1 MPSVILS
8 DNHRTFISGEK
19 FLLDLQEDD
28 IVKEFLQSHRIQWR
42 HQTPRSPWMGGH
54 FERLVRTIKTSLSAA
69 IARKIYNVEEFTTIV
84 KEVESIVNMHPL
96 TYQSTESRDQPLT
109 PSQLLCGRD
118 ISIMPPLLQPDT
130 DDSDNESRELRHQYY
145 LISNALDKFRR
156 CWSSEYLTSL
166 REKHLNLCEQRP
178 THHLKP
184 GSLVMVKHE
193 NLHRYEWP
201 LGKVLRVFPDP
212 QGIMRTVEVEEGG
225 KVSLRSV
232 TFLVPLELD
241 CNDEEGN
248 NTETERAYGNQ
259 EASFSEA
266 DEPPS
271 ASAVSSETS
280 ESPPAAEP
288 SEDSFMQSAVMHL
301 SGLHE
306 TPSHESADSTQR
318 DSQSPSPRSSVGAT
332 SNVTMETRAV
342 DSPHSPSPSR
352 ESATSN
358 AAPSSELITQRQPR
372 RAAIRQRQ
380 LLQDLIDEDLI

>member
-1 MPSVILS
+1 
-8 DNHRTFISGEK
+8 
-19 FLLDLQEDD
+19 
-28 IVKEFLQSHRIQWR
+28 
-42 HQTPRSPWMGGH
+42 MGGH
-54 FERLVRTIKTSLSAA
+54 FERLVRTIKTSLSEA

-84 KEVESIVNMHPL
+84 KEIESIVNMRPL
-96 TYQSTESRDQPLT
+96 TYQSTESCDQPLM

-145 LISNALDKFRR
+145 HISNALDKFRR
-156 CWSSEYLTSL
+156 RWSSEYLTSL

-178 THHLKP
+178 MHHLKP
-184 GSLVMVKHE
+184 GSLVMAKHE

-201 LGKVLRVFPDP
+201 LGKVLRVFTDP
-212 QGIMRTVEVEEGG
+212 QGIIWTVEVEEGG

-232 TFLVPLELD
+232 IFLVPLELD

-259 EASFSEA
+259 EASFSES
-266 DEPPS
+266 DEPPP
-271 ASAVSSETS
+271 ASAVFSEMS

-306 TPSHESADSTQR
+306 TPSHESADPTQR
-318 DSQSPSPRSSVGAT
+318 DGQSP
-332 SNVTMETRAV
+332 
-342 DSPHSPSPSR
+342 
-352 ESATSN
+352 
-358 AAPSSELITQRQPR
+358 
-372 RAAIRQRQ
+372 
-380 LLQDLIDEDLI
+380 

>member
-1 MPSVILS
+1 
-8 DNHRTFISGEK
+8 
-19 FLLDLQEDD
+19 
-28 IVKEFLQSHRIQWR
+28 
-42 HQTPRSPWMGGH
+42 
-54 FERLVRTIKTSLSAA
+54 
-69 IARKIYNVEEFTTIV
+69 
-84 KEVESIVNMHPL
+84 
-96 TYQSTESRDQPLT
+96 
-109 PSQLLCGRD
+109 
-118 ISIMPPLLQPDT
+118 MPPLLQPNT

-156 CWSSEYLTSL
+156 RWSSECLTSF
-166 REKHLNLCEQRP
+166 REKHLNLCAQRP

-193 NLHRYEWP
+193 NLHRYEWS

-212 QGIMRTVEVEEGG
+212 QRIIRTVEVGECG

-248 NTETERAYGNQ
+248 NTETQRPYGNQ

-271 ASAVSSETS
+271 ASSGLASPATRVISSSSSEQ
-280 ESPPAAEP
+280 
-288 SEDSFMQSAVMHL
+288 SEDSFMQSAVMPL

-306 TPSHESADSTQR
+306 TPSPESADPTQR
-318 DSQSPSPRSSVGAT
+318 DSQSPSQPSSVGAT

-342 DSPHSPSPSR
+342 DSPQSPTPSR
-352 ESATSN
+352 ESAPSN
-358 AAPSSELITQRQPR
+358 AAPGSELITQRQPR
-372 RAAIRQRQ
+372 RAAIRQ
-380 LLQDLIDEDLI
+380 